1 MDSTGISLQKF
12 QMNTALS
19 EISAQIKAGNGIFT
33 QNSQTPVEV
42 RLQAKL
48 AIGDII
54 RVLPEYDNYT
64 RGLLLSTGFLSN
76 ISMNG
81 KLGDLNLEK
90 ADISLPGTF
99 VCQATGNVQN
109 LHIADR
115 INGSLQ
121 WELRLKNSPVFANV
135 MPDSLSKK
143 IHIPPTRFTGNARLS
158 PEMIRSKAQIE
169 SGDGLITL
177 LARLNTKKEQ
187 YDGRILIDRFPLSSF
202 LPHDS
207 LGVLS
212 ASTRFSGEK
221 YNPMDSSMYAT
232 VDLKIDSEEYTG

>member
-33 QNSQTPVEV
+33 QNSQTPVEA

-81 KLGDLNLEK
+81 TLGDIYSCREHSFAK
-90 ADISLPGTF
+90 R
-99 VCQATGNVQN
+99 QAMCKICTKQIGLTEVS
-109 LHIADR
+109 
-115 INGSLQ
+115 NGSC
-121 WELRLKNSPVFANV
+121 A
-135 MPDSLSKK
+135 
-143 IHIPPTRFTGNARLS
+143 
-158 PEMIRSKAQIE
+158 
-169 SGDGLITL
+169 
-177 LARLNTKKEQ
+177 
-187 YDGRILIDRFPLSSF
+187 
-202 LPHDS
+202 
-207 LGVLS
+207 
-212 ASTRFSGEK
+212 
-221 YNPMDSSMYAT
+221 
-232 VDLKIDSEEYTG
+232 

>member
-1 MDSTGISLQKF
+1 MRSYQTIGVHRTFGDSRNSNTRNFYYGFDRYLLAKF

-19 EISAQIKAGNGIFT
+19 EISAQIKVGNGIFT
-33 QNSQTPVEV
+33 QNSQTPVEA

-121 WELRLKNSPVFANV
+121 WELRLKIRR
-135 MPDSLSKK
+135 SL
-143 IHIPPTRFTGNARLS
+143 R
-158 PEMIRSKAQIE
+158 M
-169 SGDGLITL
+169 
-177 LARLNTKKEQ
+177 
-187 YDGRILIDRFPLSSF
+187 
-202 LPHDS
+202 
-207 LGVLS
+207 
-212 ASTRFSGEK
+212 
-221 YNPMDSSMYAT
+221 
-232 VDLKIDSEEYTG
+232 

>member
-1 MDSTGISLQKF
+1 MPIQLFRRRGLYKFKSCGYIGTSSLCLADPNPPKRVDFGYLSLDNIEIAIDSLYNRGSEICVPIKQLAFTERSGIAVTRTQGTFTMDSTGISLQKF

-33 QNSQTPVEV
+33 KNSQTPVEA

-76 ISMNG
+76 ISMTG

-99 VCQATGNVQN
+99 ACQATGNVQN
-109 LHIADR
+109 LHEADR
-115 INGSLQ
+115 ING
-121 WELRLKNSPVFANV
+121 KSPMGA
-135 MPDSLSKK
+135 
-143 IHIPPTRFTGNARLS
+143 S
-158 PEMIRSKAQIE
+158 PEKFA
-169 SGDGLITL
+169 GLCECNAGL
-177 LARLNTKKEQ
+177 PKQKNT
-187 YDGRILIDRFPLSSF
+187 
-202 LPHDS
+202 
-207 LGVLS
+207 
-212 ASTRFSGEK
+212 
-221 YNPMDSSMYAT
+221 
-232 VDLKIDSEEYTG
+232 YTADPIHR